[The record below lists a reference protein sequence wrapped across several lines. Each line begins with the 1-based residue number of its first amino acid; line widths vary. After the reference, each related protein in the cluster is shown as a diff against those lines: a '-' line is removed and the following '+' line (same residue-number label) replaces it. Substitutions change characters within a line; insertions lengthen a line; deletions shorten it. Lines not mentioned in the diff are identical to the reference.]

1 MIAPRK
7 TKFRTAFLRYNR
19 GIASKGTELIYGEVG
34 IVSLENAFITPNQIE
49 AARRVIANTT
59 KRAGK
64 VWIRIFP
71 DQPTT
76 KKPANVR
83 MGSGKGPID
92 KYVAP
97 VQAGKVVFE
106 IGGID
111 RKLATLA
118 LTKAAKKLPINIRLI
133 EKE

>member
-1 MIAPRK
+1 MVAPKK
-7 TKFRTAFLRYNR
+7 TKYRTTFLRYNR
-19 GIASKGTELIYGEVG
+19 GMANKATDLFYGEVG
-34 IVSLENAFITPNQIE
+34 LLALENAFITPNQIE
-49 AARRVIANTT
+49 AARRVISNTT

-71 DQPTT
+71 DQIMT

-83 MGSGKGPID
+83 MGSGKGPGE

-106 IGGID
+106 IGGIS
-111 RKLATLA
+111 KELASLA
-118 LTKAAKKLPINIRLI
+118 LTKAAKKLPIHTRLI

>member
-1 MIAPRK
+1 MVAPKK
-7 TKFRTAFLRYNR
+7 TKYRTTFIRYNR
-19 GIASKGTELIYGEVG
+19 GVANKATELFYGDVG
-34 IVSLENAFITPNQIE
+34 IISLDNGFLTPNQIE

-71 DQPTT
+71 DQPMTS
-76 KKPANVR
+76 KPANVR
-83 MGSGKGPID
+83 MGSGKGPL
-92 KYVAP
+92 KHYVAP

-111 RKLATLA
+111 KALASLA
-118 LTKAAKKLPINIRLI
+118 LKKASKKLGIHTKII
-133 EKE
+133 EK

>member
-7 TKFRTAFLRYNR
+7 TKFRTAFVRYNR
-19 GIASKGTELIYGEVG
+19 GVATKGIELAYGEVG
-34 IVSLENAFITPNQIE
+34 LVSQENAFITPNQIE
-49 AARRVIANTT
+49 AARRVIASTT

-71 DQPTT
+71 DQPMT

-92 KYVAP
+92 KYVAT
-97 VQAGKVVFE
+97 VQGGKVIIE
-106 IGGID
+106 IGGIN
-111 RKLATLA
+111 KELATLA
-118 LTKAAKKLPINIRLI
+118 LVKAAKKLPIHTRII

>member
-1 MIAPRK
+1 MVAPKK
-7 TKFRTAFLRYNR
+7 TKYRTAFIRYNR
-19 GIASKGTELIYGEVG
+19 GVANKATELFYGEVG
-34 IVSLENAFITPNQIE
+34 IISLDNGFITPNQIE

-71 DQPTT
+71 DQPMTS
-76 KKPANVR
+76 KPANVR
-83 MGSGKGPID
+83 MGSGKGPL
-92 KYVAP
+92 KHYVAP

-111 RKLATLA
+111 KALASLA
-118 LTKAAKKLPINIRLI
+118 LKKASKKLGIHTKII
-133 EKE
+133 EK

>member
-7 TKFRTAFLRYNR
+7 TKFRTTFVRYNR
-19 GIASKGTELIYGEVG
+19 GIASKGTEIQYGEVAL
-34 IVSLENAFITPNQIE
+34 VAMDNAFITPNQIE

-71 DQPTT
+71 DQPMT

-97 VQAGKVVFE
+97 VQAGKIMFE
-106 IGGID
+106 IGGIS
-111 RKLATLA
+111 KELASLA
-118 LTKAAKKLPINIRLI
+118 LKKAAKKLSVHTRLI
-133 EKE
+133 EK

>member
-7 TKFRTAFLRYNR
+7 TKFRTSYLRYNR
-19 GIASKGTELIYGEVG
+19 GDASKGTELIYGEVG
-34 IVSLENAFITPNQIE
+34 LVVLENGFITPNQIE

-71 DQPTT
+71 DQPMT

-92 KYVAP
+92 KYVAA

-111 RKLATLA
+111 KTLATLA
-118 LTKAAKKLPINIRLI
+118 LTKAAKKLPLHYKLVD
-133 EKE
+133 KE

>member
-7 TKFRTAFLRYNR
+7 TKFRTTFVRYNR
-19 GIASKGTELIYGEVG
+19 GIASKGTEMEFGEIG
-34 IVSLENAFITPNQIE
+34 LVSLDNHFITPNQIE
-49 AARRVIANTT
+49 AARRVIASTT

-71 DQPTT
+71 DQPMT

-97 VQAGKVVFE
+97 VQAGRIMFE
-106 IGGID
+106 IGGINKD
-111 RKLATLA
+111 LATLA
-118 LTKAAKKLPINIRLI
+118 LKKAAKKLPVHTRII
-133 EKE
+133 EK

>member
-7 TKFRTAFLRYNR
+7 TKYKTTFLRYNR
-19 GIASKGTELIYGEVG
+19 GVATNGIEIEYGDVAL
-34 IVSLENAFITPNQIE
+34 VSLDTAFITPNQIE
-49 AARRVIANTT
+49 AARRVISHAT

-71 DQPTT
+71 DQITT

-83 MGSGKGPID
+83 MGSGKGPMFR
-92 KYVAP
+92 YVAP
-97 VQAGKVVFE
+97 VQPGRIMFE

-111 RKLATLA
+111 IKVASEA
-118 LTKAAKKLPINIRLI
+118 LMRASKKLPVAVKLI
-133 EKE
+133 EK